1 LERYL
6 IEHRLV
12 FDSHLMTFS
21 QGNAVTG
28 LAANEAEL
36 LLILMRGIATKQ
48 AVIEQIWESKGM
60 FVTEGSYHQLVRSL
74 RLKLEEQGVAGSLIK
89 TLPRLGLKFVG
100 AVERIADQPA
110 AAGDRAPDLGEA
122 APALDE
128 TSDADTEPPP
138 QLMPGDMAVVPSA
151 PGPRSAPPLA
161 MPSDIVPPVVGQTSK
176 RRAAYYAIYA
186 LLAIWAGVLTWKIFF
201 HRDNRFEFRFERT
214 IDGVH
219 YFSNGRMEQKALLGA
234 LKVTPPQGAYV
245 YQIELG
251 TNDWLAVCTQPI
263 YKAPELCETYFIE
276 KNY

>member
-1 LERYL
+1 
-6 IEHRLV
+6 
-12 FDSHLMTFS
+12 MTLS
-21 QGNAVTG
+21 QGNVVTA

-36 LLILMRGIATKQ
+36 LSVLMEGIAAKQ

-110 AAGDRAPDLGEA
+110 VAGDRAPDLGEP
-122 APALDE
+122 APADLGEPTPADLGAPAPAE
-128 TSDADTEPPP
+128 ASDAEREPPE
-138 QLMPGDMAVVPSA
+138 LVMPGGTAVLPSA

-161 MPSDIVPPVVGQTSK
+161 MPSDLVPPVVAQTEK
-176 RRAAYYAIYA
+176 RPVAYYAAYA
-186 LLAIWAGVLTWKIFF
+186 LLAIWAGALAWKIFF
-201 HRDNRFEFRFERT
+201 HPDNRFEFRFERT

-245 YQIELG
+245 YQIALG

>member
-1 LERYL
+1 
-6 IEHRLV
+6 
-12 FDSHLMTFS
+12 MTFS

-110 AAGDRAPDLGEA
+110 AAGDPAPDLGEA
-122 APALDE
+122 APADLGAPTPADLGAPAPAE
-128 TSDADTEPPP
+128 ASDAEREPPE
-138 QLMPGDMAVVPSA
+138 LVMPGGTAVLPSA

-161 MPSDIVPPVVGQTSK
+161 MPSDLVPPVVAQTGK
-176 RRAAYYAIYA
+176 RPVAYYAIYA
-186 LLAIWAGVLTWKIFF
+186 LLAIWAGALAWKIFF
-201 HRDNRFEFRFERT
+201 HPDNRFEFRFERT

-245 YQIELG
+245 YQIALG

>member
-1 LERYL
+1 
-6 IEHRLV
+6 
-12 FDSHLMTFS
+12 MTFS

-110 AAGDRAPDLGEA
+110 AAGDPAPDLGEA